1 MLCAC
6 AEPATSKADGV
17 AANVDSLAH
26 TLWAGAGIALARRH
40 WRIATRTAAATMVLA
55 ALPDV
60 VQLLPILGWWAF
72 GDGSLAALRAYAM
85 ALPGQEPLLP
95 PLVADLSHHLHCI
108 THSALVAGAVTLLLW
123 ATRRSLWIPLFGWWS
138 HIVSDVF
145 THSKSFYPSP
155 VLYPVTQQG
164 FDGIAW
170 NTPWFAVLN
179 YGALTAS
186 VLWLIFGQR
195 RKSAK

>member
-1 MLCAC
+1 M
-6 AEPATSKADGV
+6 DII
-17 AANVDSLAH
+17 AH
-26 TLWAGAGIALARRH
+26 TLWAGVGIALARRR
-40 WRIATRTAAATMVLA
+40 WPIGKRAAVAIVTLA

-60 VQLLPILGWWAF
+60 LQLLPIIAWWAF
-72 GDGSLAALRAYAM
+72 GDGSVAALRAYAM
-85 ALPGQEPLLP
+85 ALPGREPVLP
-95 PLVADLSHHLHCI
+95 VLVAQWSHHLHCI
-108 THSALVAGAVTLLLW
+108 MHSALVAGAVTLLLW
-123 ATRRSLWIPLFGWWS
+123 ALRRSLWIALLGWWS
-138 HIVSDVF
+138 HIVIDVF

-179 YGALTAS
+179 YCALTAS